1 MLNFKPSNPPGD
13 SSEDLEDMVGNSEES
28 EESDLS
34 DDIVDAAEEIADVGE
49 ESGEPNNQENPFFTG
64 NDEREVS
71 DTDDDSDMEDEKKA
85 KPDEE
90 EDDDLIKALKAAREK
105 KTRNSPPDIKT
116 SELITNLSFHLEA
129 DIIAIGNISGD
140 LSVFNYSNEENK
152 IEKKLK
158 LPKKTLRG
166 FEFDKSGP
174 PCRQSPRI
182 KPSGSLTQRLGQSS
196 KYRTSPH
203 TFC

>member
-13 SSEDLEDMVGNSEES
+13 SSEDLVDMVGNSDES
-28 EESDLS
+28 EESDVS
-34 DDIVDAAEEIADVGE
+34 DDIDAAEEITDVGE

-64 NDEREVS
+64 NDESEVS

-90 EDDDLIKALKAAREK
+90 EDDDFIKALKAAREK

-116 SELITNLSFHLEA
+116 SKLITDLSFHPQA
-129 DIIAIGNISGD
+129 DIIAIGNISGE
-140 LSVFNYSNEENK
+140 LTVFNYSNEENK

-158 LPKKTLRG
+158 LSKKTLRG
-166 FEFDKSGP
+166 LEFDESGASLLTISKD
-174 PCRQSPRI
+174 RTLRI
-182 KPSGSLTQRLGQSS
+182 LDTETWTVK
-196 KYRTSPH
+196 
-203 TFC
+203 

>member
-1 MLNFKPSNPPGD
+1 
-13 SSEDLEDMVGNSEES
+13 MVGNSDES
-28 EESDLS
+28 EESDVS
-34 DDIVDAAEEIADVGE
+34 DDIDAAEEITDVGE

-64 NDEREVS
+64 NDESEVS

-90 EDDDLIKALKAAREK
+90 EDDDLIKALEAAREK

-116 SELITNLSFHLEA
+116 SELITDLSFHLEA
-129 DIIAIGNISGD
+129 DIIAIGNISGE
-140 LSVFNYSNEENK
+140 LTVFNYSNEENK

-166 FEFDKSGP
+166 FDKSGA
-174 PCRQSPRI
+174 SLLTISKDKTLRI
-182 KPSGSLTQRLGQSS
+182 LDTETWTVK
-196 KYRTSPH
+196 
-203 TFC
+203 